1 MPNFFNKVGS
11 RFSDFPK
18 RICALRE
25 LFEETNLL
33 FSRRDLEAEKARIF
47 EEPLLSNYN

>member
-18 RICALRE
+18 RVCALRE

-33 FSRRDLEAEKARIF
+33 YSRRDPDADKGTNF
-47 EEPLLSNYN
+47 EEPLLSNYS

>member
-33 FSRRDLEAEKARIF
+33 FSRRDPEAEKAQIF

>member
-1 MPNFFNKVGS
+1 MPNFFNKIGS

-18 RICALRE
+18 RACALRE

-33 FSRRDLEAEKARIF
+33 FSRRDPDAEKGQTF
-47 EEPLLSNYN
+47 DEPLLSTYN